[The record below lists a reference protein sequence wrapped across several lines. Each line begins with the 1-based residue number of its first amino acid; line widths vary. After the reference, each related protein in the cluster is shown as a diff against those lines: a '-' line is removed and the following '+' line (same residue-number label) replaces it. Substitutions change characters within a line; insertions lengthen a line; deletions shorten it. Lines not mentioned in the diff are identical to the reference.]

1 MNRSLSKVPRLLR
14 WRYLRWVACSAVIPA
29 LWACNSRRLAIPDP
43 APAII
48 DTRQFKQSVNH
59 KLDILFMVDD
69 SSSMAPLQAKM
80 QAQLPAFMDALV
92 DDSTKQLPD
101 LHVAVVSSS
110 YGGGAWSNV
119 NQCHAA
125 STDPNTLGDDQGRF
139 LQGAIGPN
147 ASPCKMLQAD
157 AKFLINGDGSA
168 ANPPNFTG
176 DIRDAFK
183 CIALLGDKGCGFESQ
198 FESVYY
204 GLYKGSLPLGSGDG
218 QDPDNG
224 GFLRPD
230 AVLAIVMVT
239 NEDDCS
245 VRGDSLLLNPAVN
258 SVDDKTG
265 LGALQSYRCNEF
277 GHLCDGAP
285 PPHNPPGSIVTLNN
299 CVSAE
304 EMGKTDDG
312 VVDPGGHAD
321 PTKGHLWPTVNN
333 VGQNQGFTEYI
344 KSYKSNPD
352 DILVAAIAGPVA
364 DAQGKSL
371 YRVKGEANSAAN
383 NEVDPVID
391 HSCTQQTAGDPE
403 YGDPAVRIKQWV
415 DNFGANGIFYPICA
429 NDFKAAMVGI
439 AQKIHAK
446 LGASCVSTN
455 IAADP
460 TDPSKHN
467 CQVTQKVTESSGK
480 VSTAPLPECNAGN
493 ANAPCFQLIAN
504 SMQCTDPN
512 AKTLFKVC
520 NDASCVMMQGSTD
533 TKDANI
539 ACSVE

>member
-80 QAQLPAFMDALV
+80 QAQLPAFMDALA
-92 DDSTKQLPD
+92 DDTGKLPD
-101 LHVAVVSSS
+101 LHVGVVSSS

-125 STDPNTLGDDQGRF
+125 STDPNTLGDDQGRL

-147 ASPCKMLQAD
+147 PSPCTMLHSGE
-157 AKFLINGDGSA
+157 KYLRNGDGSA
-168 ANPPNFTG
+168 ADPPNFDG
-176 DIRDAFK
+176 DIRNAFK

-204 GLYKGSLPLGSGDG
+204 GLYKGSLPLGSGDN

-224 GFLRPD
+224 GFLRPE

-277 GHLCDGAP
+277 GHVCDGMP

-312 VVDPGGHAD
+312 VVDPGGHPD
-321 PTKGHLWPTVNN
+321 PTKGHLWPTVNT
-333 VGQNQGFTEYI
+333 VGPDQGFTEYI

-352 DILVAAIAGPVA
+352 DILVAAIAGPTT

-371 YRVKGEANSAAN
+371 YRVKGEANSSAN
-383 NEVDPVID
+383 NEIDPIVD

-403 YGDPAVRIKQWV
+403 YADPAVRIKQWV
-415 DNFGANGIFYPICA
+415 DNFGANGVFYPICA
-429 NDFKAAMVGI
+429 NDFSMAMVGI
-439 AQKIHAK
+439 ARKIHAK
-446 LGASCVSTN
+446 LGSSCVSTK
-455 IAADP
+455 IAVNPMDP
-460 TDPSKHN
+460 TKHN
-467 CQVTQKVTESSGK
+467 CQVTQKTTESSGK
-480 VSTAPLPECNAGN
+480 VSNVQLPECDAGFGQV
-493 ANAPCFQLIAN
+493 PCFQLVPN
-504 SMQCTDPN
+504 SDKCTDPN
-512 AKTLFKVC
+512 AKTLFRVC
-520 NDASCVMMQGSTD
+520 NDPSCATPPGSMES
-533 TKDANI
+533 KDANI